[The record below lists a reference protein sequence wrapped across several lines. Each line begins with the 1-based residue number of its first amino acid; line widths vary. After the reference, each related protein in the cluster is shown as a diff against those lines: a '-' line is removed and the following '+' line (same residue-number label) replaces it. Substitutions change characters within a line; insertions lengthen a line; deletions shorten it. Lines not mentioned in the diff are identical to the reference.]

1 MRIPRAFQHRDQGA
15 RQRRRSEAQELLDRV
30 RREFLS
36 REIAY
41 DTAVAS
47 LELAV
52 LYLEDGRSAEVKT
65 IAAELTPIFAAQQV
79 ARETLAAVEL
89 FCQAVQQ
96 ETATAELVRGCLQE
110 LRRKG

>member
-41 DTAVAS
+41 DTAVAT

-52 LYLEDGRSAEVKT
+52 LYLEDGRSAEVRT
-65 IAAELTPIFAAQQV
+65 IAAELAPIFAAQRV
-79 ARETLAAVEL
+79 ARETLACVDL
-89 FCQAVQQ
+89 FCKAVQQ
-96 ETATAELVRGCLQE
+96 ETVTAELARGWLKE
-110 LRRKG
+110 LRRAG